1 MRGLLLLLAAAIL
14 AGLAPAAAPLQLD
27 EQLSRARTALVQGDA
42 PGALR
47 ALDTVLR
54 LEPSLTMLHRPAAY
68 AALDANDPAGALSH
82 MEQSLISH
90 PGAPDMECLR
100 LEARVRAGELAAL
113 EPLPAACQDSTR
125 LRRLRAQ
132 TLIASG
138 EVERALEELET
149 SLSLAP
155 ADAEMLHLRSIF
167 SAALRPETALS
178 AILAARAAGAD
189 DPLLA
194 DLEALLRASAGA
206 SAFES
211 SMRSGQVLL
220 KYGRFEEAALAFERA
235 AGLQPSDTSA
245 QAYLAFAQSPADPQA
260 MVRLRALRLQSP
272 EVVLP
277 YLLEGMALRR
287 GGAPSSAIPVL
298 EAALELDPESPAL
311 LAELAAAQ
319 LSAGDFPQAARNY
332 RFAAEAA
339 GTDPAYWRLLAQ
351 FSLHHGV
358 DPAGLALPA
367 ARNAVALDP
376 ASAEGWDLLGHA
388 HLLEGNVL
396 LADRLLRTSIRLD
409 PGSPAS
415 HYHLGLARLSLADPA
430 GARAAF
436 ESVLRIDP
444 EGAYAE
450 LARRS
455 LEAPTG

>member
-132 TLIASG
+132 ALIASG

-167 SAALRPETALS
+167 SAALRPETALP

-245 QAYLAFAQSPADPQA
+245 QAYLAFAQAPADPQA

-277 YLLEGMALRR
+277 YLLEGMALRQ

-298 EAALELDPESPAL
+298 EAASSLTQRVRPSWPSWPPRSSRPVTSPRRRAITV
-311 LAELAAAQ
+311 
-319 LSAGDFPQAARNY
+319 SPRKPPGPIRPTGGCW
-332 RFAAEAA
+332 RSSHSIKVWTPPGWPSPPP
-339 GTDPAYWRLLAQ
+339 GTP
-351 FSLHHGV
+351 
-358 DPAGLALPA
+358 LPST
-367 ARNAVALDP
+367 RQ
-376 ASAEGWDLLGHA
+376 
-388 HLLEGNVL
+388 
-396 LADRLLRTSIRLD
+396 
-409 PGSPAS
+409 
-415 HYHLGLARLSLADPA
+415 
-430 GARAAF
+430 
-436 ESVLRIDP
+436 VLRDGTCSATPISWRAMCCWRTDCC
-444 EGAYAE
+444 
-450 LARRS
+450 ARRS
-455 LEAPTG
+455 GWTRVRPHPITTWGWRGCRWPTPPVHAPPLSPCCGSIPRERTPSSLDGRWRH